1 MPRDFFDPTPEEQKV
16 FLVNAATVS
25 EAENLIKS
33 CEQCNPEMEIRFA
46 ALPILL
52 HGSRNMYP
60 SKAPCSMGRS
70 PALTKLRADQ
80 ASLLLLLIWRRVLH
94 IDRRRKVREWVVA
107 KYEPFNPILMFT
119 K

>member
-70 PALTKLRADQ
+70 PALTKLGRIRLHFCF
-80 ASLLLLLIWRRVLH
+80 SSSGGESSTLIGG
-94 IDRRRKVREWVVA
+94 VR
-107 KYEPFNPILMFT
+107 
-119 K
+119 

>member
-1 MPRDFFDPTPEEQKV
+1 MSRDFFDPTPEEQNV
-16 FLVNAATVS
+16 VLVDTATLRK
-25 EAENLIKS
+25 AENLIES

-80 ASLLLLLIWRRVLH
+80 TSLLLLLIWRRVLH
-94 IDRRRKVREWVVA
+94 IGRRRKVREWVVA